1 MAYPTVSAPYGLKP
15 VNLIGGQVF
24 AGSTREYDIQYGYAT
39 SIYYGDVVSLA
50 RGFANRA
57 TVGSTATA
65 GSTGVFLGCSYTNPT
80 TKQKMYSQYWPANTL
95 AGDAVAIIADD
106 PDTVFK
112 AAVCSGTTVIG
123 ATSKA
128 MIGQNMAMI
137 DNTGNANTGN
147 SANAVLAVVASG
159 APATTSSLPVR
170 VLDVVGETAVVLS
183 VPSTST
189 ATTTIT
195 IPASPVAIP
204 AGSGVAFIAA
214 NGQVVETG
222 SFVTTAVAVGGTSI
236 SLNVASIVTI
246 PASATIVLTQ
256 YTEVLVK
263 LNFGISSYYTATAA

>member
-1 MAYPTVSAPYGLKP
+1 
-15 VNLIGGQVF
+15 
-24 AGSTREYDIQYGYAT
+24 
-39 SIYYGDVVSLA
+39 
-50 RGFANRA
+50 
-57 TVGSTATA
+57 
-65 GSTGVFLGCSYTNPT
+65 
-80 TKQKMYSQYWPANTL
+80 
-95 AGDAVAIIADD
+95 
-106 PDTVFK
+106 
-112 AAVCSGTTVIG
+112 
-123 ATSKA
+123 
-128 MIGQNMAMI
+128 MAMI

-189 ATTTIT
+189 TTTTIT